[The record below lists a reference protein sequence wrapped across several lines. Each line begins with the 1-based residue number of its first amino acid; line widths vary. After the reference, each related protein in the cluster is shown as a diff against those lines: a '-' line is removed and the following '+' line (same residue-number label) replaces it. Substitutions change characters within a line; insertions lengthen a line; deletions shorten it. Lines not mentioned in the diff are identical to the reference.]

1 MPTDVLLVVSA
12 ITAVFVL
19 FAVVL
24 AWVNHTTG

>member
-1 MPTDVLLVVSA
+1 MPADAILVVAGVSA
-12 ITAVFVL
+12 AFFV